1 MRKRRE
7 TGGRTAPAE
16 KNNLFQKR
24 QLQIVKKAAKLFTK
38 KGYAQTSMREISKA
52 TGIDISNLYYF
63 IESKEEILFRVFEMI
78 HRPEIEVFEK
88 QGTLSIED
96 PIEQLRTVI
105 HEIMN
110 FASDYR
116 EEILLLYRET
126 KNLPKKFR
134 KRILER
140 ESSFVMQIEEILKG
154 GLEKKVFDFKDAS
167 FTANLLVYELA
178 LIPLRGWNLKN
189 HTNEELRNL
198 VEEHI
203 MKTVMSG

>member
-1 MRKRRE
+1 
-7 TGGRTAPAE
+7 
-16 KNNLFQKR
+16 
-24 QLQIVKKAAKLFTK
+24 
-38 KGYAQTSMREISKA
+38 
-52 TGIDISNLYYF
+52 
-63 IESKEEILFRVFEMI
+63 MI

-116 EEILLLYRET
+116 EEILLLYREKA

-154 GLEKKVFDFKDAS
+154 GLEKKG
-167 FTANLLVYELA
+167 
-178 LIPLRGWNLKN
+178 I
-189 HTNEELRNL
+189 
-198 VEEHI
+198 
-203 MKTVMSG
+203 